1 MILIKLLKSLFSY
14 GKSFLN
20 LNRQERL
27 GSAYSLCGAV
37 RQSVRRVRCGQV
49 SRLEE
54 AVEPFR
60 VSFRARTRLHLF
72 FFNTVCCLIL
82 VSGFFVCWTPDAIAS
97 INDDRYE
104 GNIYILYGGNGSLV
118 PPRMDLP
125 TSLEREKPAILVF
138 YVDDSSDCKQF
149 SIVVTRLQEFYGRAA
164 SIIPVSVDSFVNK
177 PQYSPQ
183 EPAHYYSGVV
193 PETVIIDQ
201 TGAVVYDGK
210 GQVPYEEIDDALREV
225 FDLLPRSESQVLKR
239 RPFNE
244 YNSGM
249 TQE

>member
-1 MILIKLLKSLFSY
+1 MILIGLLFLSLFKNSVLQPRQ
-14 GKSFLN
+14 GKSQL
-20 LNRQERL
+20 LL
-27 GSAYSLCGAV
+27 SLTKLAV
-37 RQSVRRVRCGQV
+37 
-49 SRLEE
+49 
-54 AVEPFR
+54 
-60 VSFRARTRLHLF
+60 
-72 FFNTVCCLIL
+72 CLLII
-82 VSGFFVCWTPDAIAS
+82 IANFSLS
-97 INDDRYE
+97 ISPALANIDDDRYE

-125 TSLEREKPAILVF
+125 TSLKREKPAILVF

-164 SIIPVSVDSFVNK
+164 SIIPVSVDSFIDK
-177 PQYSPQ
+177 EQYSPE
-183 EPAHYYSGVV
+183 EPAYYYSGVV
-193 PETVIIDQ
+193 PETVILDQ
-201 TGAVVYDGK
+201 QGQVVYEGK

-239 RPFNE
+239 RSFNE

>member
-1 MILIKLLKSLFSY
+1 MILIRLLSLSLFKNSVLQLRQ
-14 GKSFLN
+14 GKSQL
-20 LNRQERL
+20 LL
-27 GSAYSLCGAV
+27 SLTKLAV
-37 RQSVRRVRCGQV
+37 
-49 SRLEE
+49 
-54 AVEPFR
+54 
-60 VSFRARTRLHLF
+60 
-72 FFNTVCCLIL
+72 CLLIIIANFSL
-82 VSGFFVCWTPDAIAS
+82 SISPALAS

-149 SIVVTRLQEFYGRAA
+149 SVVVTRLQEFYGRAA
-164 SIIPVSVDSFVNK
+164 SIIPVSIDSFIDK
-177 PQYSPQ
+177 EQYSPE
-183 EPAHYYSGVV
+183 EPAYYYNGVV
-193 PETVIIDQ
+193 PETVILDQ
-201 TGAVVYDGK
+201 QGQVVYDGK
-210 GQVPYEEIDDALREV
+210 GQVPYEEIDDALRKV

-239 RPFNE
+239 RSFNE